1 MFQNIML
8 RKLLQEQE
16 FITDNNDNSRDE
28 FETRV
33 ELIGTS
39 TVLINKNKTTATTTI
54 MPATTKFLNIENAIN
69 NASAKT
75 KS

>member
-39 TVLINKNKTTATTTI
+39 TVLINKNKTTATTI